1 MRGPAVRAVVI
12 AAGGT
17 GGHLF
22 PAEAL
27 AAALIARGHRIVL
40 MTDARS
46 GGLRSAVFEGRERFV
61 LRGAGVVGGGPLRK
75 VSGAALLALGTL
87 QARTILLRLDA
98 SVVVGFGGY
107 PSVGPVMGARF
118 LRQRPA
124 VILHEQNAVLGRA
137 NAFLAKYADVLALS
151 FADTKGVPE
160 GIRRAVTGNPVRAAI
175 RAVSEQAYASPDA
188 RINLL
193 VLGGSLGAR
202 ILSDMVPP
210 ALAALP
216 EALRNRIALTQQVR
230 AEDLDRVRAAHAAS
244 GVQAETAPFFPDV
257 AAKLAEAHLVI
268 ARAGATTVAEIAVAG
283 RPAIFIP
290 LPVAI
295 GHDQGENARAL
306 VEAGAASLLRQETL
320 TPAELTARLAG
331 MLGSP
336 EMLASAAR
344 AAQALG
350 RPDAA
355 ASLADLVE
363 LRIGRE
369 VPA

>member
-1 MRGPAVRAVVI
+1 VRPVVI

-27 AAALIARGHRIVL
+27 ASALIARGHRIVL

-46 GGLRSAVFEGRERFV
+46 GGLASSVFAGRESFV
-61 LRGAGVVGGGPLRK
+61 LSGGGLASGGALRKARGA
-75 VSGAALLALGTL
+75 AMLALGTL
-87 QARTILLRLDA
+87 QARKHLGGLDA

-107 PSVGPVMGARF
+107 PSVGPVMAARM
-118 LRQRPA
+118 LKRPPA

-137 NAFLAKYADVLALS
+137 NAFLAKRADVLALS
-151 FADTKGVPE
+151 FAETSGIPE
-160 GIRRAVTGNPVRAAI
+160 GVRTAVPGNPVRPAI
-175 RAVSEQAYASPDA
+175 QALAGQPYVAPTD

-202 ILSDMVPP
+202 ILSDVVPP

-216 EALRNRIALTQQVR
+216 DALRARIALTQQVR

-244 GVQAETAPFFPDV
+244 GVAAEIAPFFPDV
-257 AAKLAEAHLVI
+257 ASRLASAHLVI

-306 VEAGAASLLRQETL
+306 VEAGAASMLRQETL
-320 TPAELTARLAG
+320 TPEQLTQRLTALLAA
-331 MLGSP
+331 P
-336 EMLASAAR
+336 DMLAN
-344 AAQALG
+344 AAQAASKLG
-350 RPDAA
+350 KPNAA
-355 ASLADLVE
+355 AALADLVE
-363 LRIGRE
+363 LRIGQQ
-369 VPA
+369 VAS